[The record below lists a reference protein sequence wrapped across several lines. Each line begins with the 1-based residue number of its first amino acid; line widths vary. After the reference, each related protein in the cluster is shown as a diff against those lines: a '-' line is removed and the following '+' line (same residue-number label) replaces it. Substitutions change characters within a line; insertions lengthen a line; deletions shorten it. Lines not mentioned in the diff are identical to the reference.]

1 MGLSNSQSG
10 VALVMAVS
18 VLAQDLI
25 TVVVT

>member
-1 MGLSNSQSG
+1 MGLSNSQSD
-10 VALVMAVS
+10 VTLVMAVS

>member
-10 VALVMAVS
+10 VTLVMAVS